1 MAAAEPSRG
10 PRTRRRC
17 REQERSESTLHGQ
30 AVNNVADVNGDAS
43 QPEMASCWKT
53 PRPTP
58 TTVESE
64 SSSYVEMV
72 SRTRKMQYEMVAR
85 ERQERGEPPRFASA
99 TDRTTPPEPVTLNH
113 RAEPV
118 IPPHQ
123 TDPVSPPHQTGPGEP
138 PRQTDPVIPPRQT
151 EPVCGDPPPCP
162 PTNLQSTNPPQ
173 GPPRQHRKVNAR
185 PKPRGCDS
193 TGRRRSA
200 RLNPIDVPILN
211 TTADTNHPESNP
223 ASDVDFEGT
232 ASLTPRSVRSNRAES
247 SRSVRT
253 LRSGKTI
260 PTVKPPWCD
269 PSLYARWPPHRTPRR
284 AAGQVPP
291 PQGPVHP
298 LIQHP
303 RLRETS
309 PPPLPL
315 PQRSRRP
322 VSPPGPWPEASP
334 AAGQSLP
341 GAVLK
346 EASTAAPQSTP
357 RKSPAG
363 PEPDPQRRSDGSG
376 AEQMNS
382 DQSSPPQGV
391 FHDDGNRRCRMRR
404 PLRSIP
410 EARLLSGLELDNS
423 ASGVAAGKRKRRTKG
438 KKPEVRNGRG
448 LAKPRAPSKPD
459 DRPKLM
465 VVGDAEFTSEPHDT
479 KVVATIRLL
488 TLANLPGPFRSYNT
502 LPSGARFDT
511 LKQFLQRYSWGE
523 EEDVLRCIDVF
534 ENIAAEAYSRVL
546 VDTRRVCLEKYG
558 PSKEEWKGYCPRWC
572 KNEEIWKGL
581 CDIWS
586 TPMWEQQSSRN
597 RANKLKCGSV
607 ASHVGGSRSTFRH
620 KQKMIAER
628 GDSVALKD
636 VFDRTHLRKAKDG
649 SKEYVN
655 TRSRHAM
662 VTYMELSAAHGK
674 EMEEEKLWELA
685 VDGEDRKGR
694 LFGFGN
700 KSRTSKANRE
710 LEAVEASASGPTKS
724 TATSAEDCGR
734 RFTEEEVA
742 KIVAEKV
749 AAARSCFAG
758 EIATQELRHK
768 AELEKASSDTA
779 LNNARFELLFK
790 ATGVKPPNPA
800 DVLARSM
807 SGGGGNTL
815 GEGTYRPKS
824 REHILISP
832 YMLNTWCDLQQLV
845 RFAAACGRRRSIPPK
860 KFWRLA
866 HGSTVSIYGRFY
878 GAKYGTGFLA
888 VETARQSPKT
898 EEEAASKSVAGQR
911 DADAVP
917 VPWVPYQNGYY
928 RPANRL
934 VEVDSAELR

>member
-30 AVNNVADVNGDAS
+30 AAVIEDEYYLTVNNVADISGDAS
-43 QPEMASCWKT
+43 QPEMASRRKT

-58 TTVESE
+58 TVISE
-64 SSSYVEMV
+64 SSSYEVMV
-72 SRTRKMQYEMVAR
+72 ARTRKMQYEMVAR

-99 TDRTTPPEPVTLNH
+99 TDRTTPPEP
-113 RAEPV
+113 
-118 IPPHQ
+118 

-138 PRQTDPVIPPRQT
+138 PRQTDPVIPLRQT
-151 EPVCGDPPPCP
+151 EPVIPPRQ
-162 PTNLQSTNPPQ
+162 TNLQSTNPPQ
-173 GPPRQHRKVNAR
+173 GPPRQHRKVNVR

-200 RLNPIDVPILN
+200 RLNPIDVTPILN
-211 TTADTNHPESNP
+211 TTADTNHPESSP
-223 ASDVDFEGT
+223 ASVVDPEDT
-232 ASLTPRSVRSNRAES
+232 ASLSPSPLRSNRAES
-247 SRSVRT
+247 YGSVRT
-253 LRSGKTI
+253 LRSGRTLSSI
-260 PTVKPPWCD
+260 KPPW
-269 PSLYARWPPHRTPRR
+269 WK
-284 AAGQVPP
+284 PP
-291 PQGPVHP
+291 PQG
-298 LIQHP
+298 QM
-303 RLRETS
+303 EAS
-309 PPPLPL
+309 PSSNPA
-315 PQRSRRP
+315 SR
-322 VSPPGPWPEASP
+322 SP
-334 AAGQSLP
+334 AAGQSPP

-346 EASTAAPQSTP
+346 EASTAAPQSP
-357 RKSPAG
+357 LGKSPAG
-363 PEPDPQRRSDGSG
+363 PEPDPQRQTEGSD

-382 DQSSPPQGV
+382 DQLSPPQGV
-391 FHDDGNRRCRMRR
+391 FHDDGSRRCRMRR

-448 LAKPRAPSKPD
+448 LAKPREPSKPA

-465 VVGDAEFTSEPHDT
+465 VVGDAEFTSEPEDT

-534 ENIAAEAYSRVL
+534 ENIAADAYGRVL
-546 VDTRRVCLEKYG
+546 TDTRRVCLEKYG

-572 KNEEIWKGL
+572 KNESIWKGL

-586 TPMWEQQSSRN
+586 TPIWEEQSSRN

-655 TRSRHAM
+655 TRSRNAM
-662 VTYMELSAAHGK
+662 VLYMELKKAHGK
-674 EMEEEKLWELA
+674 EVEEEKLWELA
-685 VDGEDRKGR
+685 VEGEDRSGR

-724 TATSAEDCGR
+724 TATSAEDGSR

-742 KIVAEKV
+742 KLVAEKV

-758 EIATQELRHK
+758 EIAAQELRHK
-768 AELEKASSDTA
+768 AELDKASSDTA

-800 DVLARSM
+800 DVLAGSM

-815 GEGTYRPKS
+815 GEGNQP
-824 REHILISP
+824 
-832 YMLNTWCDLQQLV
+832 
-845 RFAAACGRRRSIPPK
+845 
-860 KFWRLA
+860 
-866 HGSTVSIYGRFY
+866 
-878 GAKYGTGFLA
+878 
-888 VETARQSPKT
+888 
-898 EEEAASKSVAGQR
+898 
-911 DADAVP
+911 
-917 VPWVPYQNGYY
+917 
-928 RPANRL
+928 
-934 VEVDSAELR
+934 